1 MHSQECP
8 RIHSWD
14 ELAFCIFFP
23 IFASR
28 SMTART
34 KPLSPK
40 FIEKLVLGCS
50 ENIRSE
56 HKTRSENKTLK
67 GGGARLL
74 DLETQMEIF
83 EPVGDEAEGPPCDGC
98 KSGPQESHEVVGGCQ
113 KVGSSGNR
121 IQCVTLC
128 GSPTGHNP
136 SAKRASHCP
145 FVRIKPF
152 IHPGPGLR

>member
-1 MHSQECP
+1 
-8 RIHSWD
+8 
-14 ELAFCIFFP
+14 
-23 IFASR
+23 
-28 SMTART
+28 MTART

-83 EPVGDEAEGPPCDGC
+83 EPIGDEAEGPPCNGC

-113 KVGSSGNR
+113 GWETTIDHATRYDTLDGLLRADPRAKVIESNWGDL
-121 IQCVTLC
+121 IALF
-128 GSPTGHNP
+128 
-136 SAKRASHCP
+136 P
-145 FVRIKPF
+145 FLEK
-152 IHPGPGLR
+152 

>member
-1 MHSQECP
+1 MSLRCILKNAHEFNRGMNWP
-8 RIHSWD
+8 F
-14 ELAFCIFFP
+14 AFSFLSLLLK
-23 IFASR
+23 AA
-28 SMTART
+28 ART

-83 EPVGDEAEGPPCDGC
+83 EPIGDEAEGPPCDGC

-113 KVGSSGNR
+113 RKKTIESIIHEVNSGRCTNEQLEAACLALGLVKVWPSSIRN
-121 IQCVTLC
+121 
-128 GSPTGHNP
+128 
-136 SAKRASHCP
+136 
-145 FVRIKPF
+145 
-152 IHPGPGLR
+152 

>member
-83 EPVGDEAEGPPCDGC
+83 EPIGDEAEGPPCDGC

-113 KVGSSGNR
+113 TTPSQDVIGALLDRVSLVGRKG
-121 IQCVTLC
+121 I
-128 GSPTGHNP
+128 TGQELELL
-136 SAKRASHCP
+136 SR
-145 FVRIKPF
+145 F
-152 IHPGPGLR
+152 